1 VNTRA
6 LEPSHASALR
16 VGLDGRAFSS
26 PAGGVRRYVN
36 ELAASLLALDVPPQL
51 VALGAAGEVPV
62 PEGVVRVP
70 ARSALPTNLGWS
82 LDGLPRAYRRSRLDL
97 FHAPAYTAP
106 LRGVHP
112 LVVTI
117 HDVSYARHP
126 EWYPYRRDPARRA
139 FYRRSALAADIVVTD
154 SEFSRQEICSAYGI
168 PAERIRVIPLGVG
181 ASFTPPGAGPG
192 KGDRQTQTI
201 LHVGDLHPRRN
212 IGVLVEALALI
223 RGESSLRD
231 VELVLVGGD
240 DGTAGTVT
248 ARADALGLSRVVR
261 RVPRCSD
268 ETLVD
273 LMRQAAVL
281 AYPSLYEGFGLP
293 ALEAMACGLPVVAS
307 RAASIPEVVGEA
319 GLLVD
324 PLDVR
329 AWRDALSAVLTSPA
343 RAASMRLAGVT
354 RAATFTWRRTAIS
367 TLEVYRGVAAR

>member
-1 VNTRA
+1 
-6 LEPSHASALR
+6 
-16 VGLDGRAFSS
+16 
-26 PAGGVRRYVN
+26 
-36 ELAASLLALDVPPQL
+36 
-51 VALGAAGEVPV
+51 
-62 PEGVVRVP
+62 
-70 ARSALPTNLGWS
+70 
-82 LDGLPRAYRRSRLDL
+82 
-97 FHAPAYTAP
+97 
-106 LRGVHP
+106 VHP

-168 PAERIRVIPLGVG
+168 PAERVRVISLGVG
-181 ASFTPPGAGPG
+181 VPFTPPDAGQG
-192 KGDRQTQTI
+192 GCDRTTRTI

-268 ETLVD
+268 ETLVG

-354 RAATFTWRRTAIS
+354 RAATFTWRRTAIA
-367 TLEVYRGVAAR
+367 TLEVYRGVAAREPAS